1 MLKSRSQCSLTSTG
15 GTVAW
20 HATIGGYGIICTI
33 VILEIASAAVSVVE
47 IGQHVE

>member
-15 GTVAW
+15 GIVAW
-20 HATIGGYGIICTI
+20 HAMIGGYGIICTI